1 MLQLRRLNKEVVETL
16 RTSEPLPPRPWSL
29 ETLERVTNTRIDTL
43 RRLREVAA
51 RTEGPVT
58 RAREAFDRHL
68 RTTTLERLDRPE
80 VSPERKHRIVRDL
93 HDLNETVFSYRR
105 FTAAMA
111 PFIARVN
118 ERTGRPA
125 RVLELACGAGEL
137 ALQLPKLAAA
147 RGLQVEVTASDVV
160 PAYLEAGQ
168 AEAARRGVP
177 VRFLDVN
184 AFDLGAAVERG
195 AYDVVFIGQSLHH
208 FTAGQLALMMAGT
221 RDIQA
226 SAFVAVDGRRS
237 LLLLSLI
244 PGYGLCFKSLDF
256 AHDALLSTRKFYSE
270 PELALIAEL
279 AVPEAPARVR
289 SSHPG
294 YTIVT
299 LDLDGA
305 SP

>member
-1 MLQLRRLNKEVVETL
+1 MLQLRRLNREAADEL
-16 RTSEPLPPRPWSL
+16 RRSEALPPRPWSL
-29 ETLERVTNTRIDTL
+29 DTLESVTDARVHAL
-43 RRLREVAA
+43 RQLRQVAA
-51 RTEGPVT
+51 QRSGPVT

-68 RTTTLERLDRPE
+68 RTTTVERLDRPE
-80 VSPERKHRIVRDL
+80 VSPERKQRIVSDL

-111 PFIARVN
+111 PAIARVQA
-118 ERTGRPA
+118 RTGRPA

-137 ALQLPKLAAA
+137 ALQLPKLAAD
-147 RGLQVEVTASDVV
+147 RGLEVEVTASDVV

-208 FTAGQLALMMAGT
+208 FTPGQLALMMAGA

-244 PGYGLCFKSLDF
+244 PGYGLLFKSLDF

-270 PELALIAEL
+270 PELELIAEL
-279 AVPEAPARVR
+279 AVPEVPARVR

-305 SP
+305 TA